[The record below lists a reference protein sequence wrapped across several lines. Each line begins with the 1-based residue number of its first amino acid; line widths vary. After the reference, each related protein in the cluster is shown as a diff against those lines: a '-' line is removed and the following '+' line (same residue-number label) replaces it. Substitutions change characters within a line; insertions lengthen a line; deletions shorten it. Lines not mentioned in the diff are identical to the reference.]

1 MTRVERHLYIVIAAF
16 RFRFFTARHVLCVL
30 PVVVR
35 SFVREPTVHCSQL
48 DEKNA
53 TMGERVSSVL
63 RGKMASRSNL
73 HEDLTSAF
81 IRHREGRYD
90 AALDSKNL

>member
-1 MTRVERHLYIVIAAF
+1 
-16 RFRFFTARHVLCVL
+16 
-30 PVVVR
+30 
-35 SFVREPTVHCSQL
+35 
-48 DEKNA
+48 
-53 TMGERVSSVL
+53 MGERVSSVL